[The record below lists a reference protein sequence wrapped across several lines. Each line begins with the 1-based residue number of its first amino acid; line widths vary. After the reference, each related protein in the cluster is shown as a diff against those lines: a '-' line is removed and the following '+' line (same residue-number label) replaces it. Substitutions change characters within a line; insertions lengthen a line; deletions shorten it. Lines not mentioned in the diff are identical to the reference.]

1 MFRWWPSQREGISF
15 WCPCLHVGYVDISS
29 IEKSLDS
36 PVTYI
41 VETVN
46 LLHIYYILHSYY
58 ILNIY
63 YTITIWSKRKQT
75 WKNLILKGHK
85 IGLIKAVGDAWML
98 GWDNPVTH
106 AFNRFFL
113 LHIWGHHLLLL
124 NQIDSLSWSVHLHPW
139 VVVRAVHL
147 LLLYFAF
154 AVGFGEKAE
163 LGALVTLGC
172 LKNSIALLVSLRKP
186 WRRRFNALLCH
197 FSKVCSTY
205 IQYLLRNDNKFNAQ
219 NGWKWNINIWQTT

>member
-1 MFRWWPSQREGISF
+1 MHFRWWPSQREGISF
-15 WCPCLHVGYVDISS
+15 WCPCLHVGYVDDISS
-29 IEKSLDS
+29 LEKSLET

-41 VETVN
+41 VETHLLQFTQ
-46 LLHIYYILHSYY
+46 LLHFTQFLHLYS
-58 ILNIY
+58 LE
-63 YTITIWSKRKQT
+63 
-75 WKNLILKGHK
+75 
-85 IGLIKAVGDAWML
+85 AVRYAWML
-98 GWDNPVTH
+98 GWRNPESGHQIFH
-106 AFNRFFL
+106 AFIHFFL

-124 NQIDSLSWSVHLHPW
+124 NQIDSFSYWSVHLHPW

-154 AVGFGEKAE
+154 AVSFGEKAE
-163 LGALVTLGC
+163 LADFPFPDALVTLGC

-197 FSKVCSTY
+197 FSKVCTTY

-219 NGWKWNINIWQTT
+219 NGWK